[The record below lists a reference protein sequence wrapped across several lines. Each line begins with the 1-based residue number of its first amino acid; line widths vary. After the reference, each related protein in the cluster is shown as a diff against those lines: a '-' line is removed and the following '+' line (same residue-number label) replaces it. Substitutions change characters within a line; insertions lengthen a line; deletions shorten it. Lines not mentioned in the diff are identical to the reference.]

1 MVTVIAAADEE
12 LHAPA
17 AAAHWQE
24 SYYFN
29 WVDVG
34 GDALGFARLG
44 YRFAERQADAVVITM
59 RGGRR
64 ELVYGAVDQPIVGDP
79 LALRCADGLTVGR
92 LTFRCDE
99 PLRQWRITLSGR
111 NEIDLTWTALAPA
124 FDFGHNGTEVIA
136 QRHFE
141 HPGAVA
147 GRSVIRGRHQQISG
161 FGTRDKSWGPRDW
174 GNIAGWDWI
183 SAQFGADLAFTV
195 TQTTADSQPVQSGFV
210 SRNGR
215 SRGVA
220 SFNLGYVCLLY
231 TSSRPV
237 TVTAAPCWANS
248 FAASLP
254 TQDVAPVTRTFLP
267 LNLMVSSFC
276 FEPGA
281 SPALLTRTSSR
292 PKCSVAISTS
302 ATWFPARVTSACTA
316 NAAPRGAT
324 ERAHRAATP

>member
-161 FGTRDKSWGPRDW
+161 FGTRDKSWGPET
-174 GNIAGWDWI
+174 GATSPAGI
-183 SAQFGADLAFTV
+183 GSRRNSAPTWPSPSPRPLPTPSPFSPASSAV
-195 TQTTADSQPVQSGFV
+195 TADHAG
-210 SRNGR
+210 
-215 SRGVA
+215 
-220 SFNLGYVCLLY
+220 
-231 TSSRPV
+231 
-237 TVTAAPCWANS
+237 
-248 FAASLP
+248 
-254 TQDVAPVTRTFLP
+254 
-267 LNLMVSSFC
+267 
-276 FEPGA
+276 
-281 SPALLTRTSSR
+281 SPAS
-292 PKCSVAISTS
+292 I
-302 ATWFPARVTSACTA
+302 WVTSPVERTA
-316 NAAPRGAT
+316 PAMPS
-324 ERAHRAATP
+324 

>member
-220 SFNLGYVCLLY
+220 SFNLGYVSRGAHSARDAELTIVDDEG
-231 TSSRPV
+231 TSIE
-237 TVTAAPCWANS
+237 VTARGISQVPLFKSGLMLHETHARFDARV
-248 FAASLP
+248 
-254 TQDVAPVTRTFLP
+254 QDGP
-267 LNLMVSSFC
+267 LLH
-276 FEPGA
+276 GA
-281 SPALLTRTSSR
+281 GVLEHTWHAGRRELLKRLPALLPVVKDATVSR
-292 PKCSVAISTS
+292 L
-302 ATWFPARVTSACTA
+302 R
-316 NAAPRGAT
+316 
-324 ERAHRAATP
+324 